1 MTAFDRPKDGKKDSK
16 NSPEKAVAKEAVK
29 DAPKTPAKPAAK
41 PRTAP
46 PRAGGKP
53 PATDARGARGARSGP
68 PARRSSGGS
77 PGGSRPRGPREDYPT
92 VQAFVAIGANLGDAE
107 ASVKAAMAAI
117 GALQRTQVTARSSL
131 YRSEPVD
138 AEGPD
143 FVNAVVAVRTG
154 LDAEQFLVALQ
165 RLETQAGRE
174 RPFPNAPRT
183 LDLDL
188 LMHGNSVMDTPTLTL
203 PHPRMRERAFVLKP
217 LAEIAPDKVP
227 RAALARV
234 TGQVVKRIV

>member
-1 MTAFDRPKDGKKDSK
+1 MSAFDQPKDGKKK
-16 NSPEKAVAKEAVK
+16 SPEKAAAKEAVK
-29 DAPKTPAKPAAK
+29 DAAKSQPKPAAK

-46 PRAGGKP
+46 PRAGSKP
-53 PATDARGARGARSGP
+53 PSAGARGARSGP

-77 PGGSRPRGPREDYPT
+77 PGSSRPRGPREDYPT

>member
-1 MTAFDRPKDGKKDSK
+1 MSAPDRPDGGKKSPSAKAIAKVSK
-16 NSPEKAVAKEAVK
+16 S
-29 DAPKTPAKPAAK
+29 AKPANAGK
-41 PRTAP
+41 PAP
-46 PRAGGKP
+46 SRAAGKP
-53 PATDARGARGARSGP
+53 PAAGARSGP
-68 PARRSSGGS
+68 PARRS
-77 PGGSRPRGPREDYPT
+77 PTSRPRGPREDYPT

-107 ASVKAAMAAI
+107 AAVKAAMAAI

-131 YRSEPVD
+131 YRSEPVET
-138 AEGPD
+138 EGPD